1 MLKSEIRALF
11 KEKRKG
17 LSFLEINRIS
27 KEITKLLLDR
37 FDFKNKLVSI
47 FLPIEKHKEFDS
59 YPLLSE
65 LEKCGAKPI
74 VSKSN
79 FENGSMTLY
88 KYENA
93 DQLEI
98 NSFGIPEP
106 KHGVTVSESIL
117 DFVLVPLLAI
127 DKQGNRVGYGKGFY
141 DKLLAKCNPE
151 CLFIGI
157 ILFNEFIEIDD
168 LNTFDIPLHYCVTPN
183 STYDFKRQ

>member
-11 KEKRKG
+11 KQKRKG
-17 LSFLEINRIS
+17 LSFLELNRNS
-27 KEITKLLLDR
+27 KQITRLILEQ
-37 FDFKNKLVSI
+37 FDFKNRNVSI

-59 YPLLSE
+59 YSLLETLIKQS
-65 LEKCGAKPI
+65 ATPI

-79 FENGSMTLY
+79 FEDGSMTLF

-106 KHGVTVSESIL
+106 KFGETVSESL
-117 DFVLVPLLAI
+117 LEFVLVPLLAI
-127 DKQGNRVGYGKGFY
+127 DKHGNRVGYGKGFY

-151 CLFIGI
+151 CITIGI
-157 ILFNEFIEIDD
+157 NLFNELIEIDD
-168 LNTFDIPLHYCVTPN
+168 LNPYDVRLNYCVTPN
-183 STYDFKRQ
+183 FIYDFKR